1 MVSLQLWL
9 AVLLEQP
16 AWFGFSLLG
25 LAAAVTLAGRH
36 GQRILNGAVLG
47 AALSALAFF
56 AMRSEL
62 GARSMTP
69 GIAALTLGAACLAFG
84 LRAPGWST
92 GFLVAAILGVFG
104 GVLARK
110 LGYLAIGGAAPMAG
124 IGLFLGLANH
134 RSLSVWLPPLFCA
147 PFVVAGAALA
157 WLPRR
162 PRVHDL
168 EELERVLGITFGV
181 LLPLLALS
189 LERNHRSRLRL
200 ETRAQLAADQESKEA
215 QERKRAAFRRTHGIE
230 DDSKLP
236 H

>member
-1 MVSLQLWL
+1 LVSLQRWL

-16 AWFGFSLLG
+16 EWVGFFLLG

-36 GQRILNGAVLG
+36 GQRLLNGAVLG
-47 AALSALAFF
+47 AGLAALAFLGL
-56 AMRSEL
+56 RSEL
-62 GARSMTP
+62 GAQSMAP
-69 GIAALTLGAACLAFG
+69 GIAAMALAAACLAFG
-84 LRAPGWST
+84 LLAPGWST
-92 GFLVAAILGVFG
+92 AFLVAAILGALG
-104 GVLARK
+104 GVVARQ

-134 RSLSVWLPPLFCA
+134 RSLAVWLPPLFCA
-147 PFVVAGAALA
+147 PCVVAGAALV

-168 EELERVLGITFGV
+168 EEVEWALGITFGV

-189 LERNHRSRLRL
+189 IEREHRRRVGL
-200 ETRAQLAADQESKEA
+200 ETRARLAAEQEAKEA
-215 QERKRAAFRRTHGIE
+215 QERKKAAFRRSQGIE
-230 DDSKLP
+230 DKKQT